1 MTGRV
6 YGHLIRRSA
15 IASLSIT
22 ADEWEASV
30 DTPGNGVNTIRF
42 SAPLELKFRNY
53 MPDYLH
59 ELGCGGF
66 LLLSRTDLSP

>member
-30 DTPGNGVNTIRF
+30 DTQGKRGEHHPILCPIRI
-42 SAPLELKFRNY
+42 EIQK
-53 MPDYLH
+53 LH
-59 ELGCGGF
+59 A
-66 LLLSRTDLSP
+66 